1 MIWVDT
7 FYAELNVLQVTLSK
21 LGATPAMYG
30 SSLGLLA
37 ADQALHLNLRS

>member
-1 MIWVDT
+1 MIWVDI
-7 FYAELNVLQVTLSK
+7 FYVELNILQVTLSK

-37 ADQALHLNLRS
+37 ADHALHLKLRG